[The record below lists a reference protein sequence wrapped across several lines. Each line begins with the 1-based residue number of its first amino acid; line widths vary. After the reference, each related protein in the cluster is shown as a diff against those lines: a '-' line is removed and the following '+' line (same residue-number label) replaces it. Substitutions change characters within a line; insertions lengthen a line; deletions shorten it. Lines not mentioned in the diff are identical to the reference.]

1 MKPFQ
6 PAKRLDTVEEY
17 VFARLAREA
26 ARVEGESGRP
36 VLNFGAGTPDVPP
49 SPLYSQKLAQL
60 VQAPDAHLYPGYG
73 ATGEFSE
80 ALRAWYKN
88 RFQVELAD
96 NELLPLSGAKDGI
109 SHLPLAILNE
119 GDEVLVPN
127 PGYPAFDEPAK
138 LVGAK
143 VVAYDLTASN
153 NFKLDLSSLEAKLS
167 DRTKFIW
174 ANFPSNPTGQVASVD
189 ELKKLVDFARQHD
202 LFVLY
207 DNAYS
212 EITFSGPPAP
222 SILQITGA
230 KDIAVEIGSFSKAFS
245 FAGLRMGWI
254 AGKAEIVAAL
264 AKLKSQID
272 SGMPLPLQGLAAY
285 ALRHPDKQWH
295 DSMIASYK
303 GRRDIIAD
311 YLKSLSLSFEL
322 PAGSLYIWAKI
333 PESAAS
339 SEAFCRQLLEDK
351 QILLT
356 PGSAYGSNGEGY
368 VRVSICVNIDKINEY
383 F

>member
-1 MKPFQ
+1 MKSFQ
-6 PAKRLDTVEEY
+6 PAKRLDDIEEY
-17 VFARLAREA
+17 IFARLAREV
-26 ARVEGESGRP
+26 ARVEQESGRS
-36 VLNFGAGTPDVPP
+36 VLNLGAGTPDVPP
-49 SPLYSQKLAQL
+49 SQLYSQKLSQL
-60 VQAPDAHLYPGYG
+60 VQAPNAHLYPGYG
-73 ATGEFSE
+73 ATPEFSQ
-80 ALRAWYKN
+80 ALRDWYQS
-88 RFQVELAD
+88 RFQVELTD

-127 PGYPAFDEPAK
+127 PGYPAFDEPAR
-138 LVGAK
+138 LVGAQ
-143 VVAYDLTASN
+143 VVSYDLSASN
-153 NFKLDLSSLEAKLS
+153 HFKLDLASLEAKLS
-167 DRTKFIW
+167 DRTKFVW
-174 ANFPSNPTGQVASVD
+174 VNFPSNPTGQVASAP
-189 ELKKLVDFARQHD
+189 ELAKLVDFARSHD
-202 LFVLY
+202 LFILY

-212 EITFSGPPAP
+212 EITFDGVAAP
-222 SILQITGA
+222 SILQVAGA
-230 KDIAVEIGSFSKAFS
+230 KEVAVEIGSFSKAFS

-254 AGKAEIVAAL
+254 AGNAEIVAAL

-285 ALRHPDKQWH
+285 ALSHPDQEWH

-303 GRRDIIAD
+303 DRRDIIAEH
-311 YLKSLSLSFEL
+311 LKSLGLSFEL

-333 PESAAS
+333 PDSADS
-339 SEAFCRQLLEDK
+339 SEAFCRQLLESK

-368 VRVSICVNIDKINEY
+368 VRVSICVNIDKIGEY